1 MSNDNAALSEK
12 LDRIEA
18 VVSDL
23 ASSTLAI
30 ADQQSLLQQEFARSA
45 AQLQRVGLNQESFKL
60 AGQRRDK
67 SLAEIADALRAIR
80 RALENAEK

>member
-1 MSNDNAALSEK
+1 MSDDNAALAEK

-18 VVSDL
+18 AVANL

-30 ADQQSLLQQEFARSA
+30 ADRLDILQQEFARSA

-67 SLAEIADALRAIR
+67 SLADIAEALAAIN
-80 RALENAEK
+80 RALESGGK